1 MAEYIKLRLTAA
13 KVGVSMAF
21 IALLGGLAERAR
33 ANPSSA
39 EPPASA
45 HFLTDTSSLPGG
57 GASSLV
63 VRKLDSALA
72 RLEHKLST
80 SFETTHKLNHTFLK
94 IKSANTEFLKI
105 RSANTSFLKID
116 DANAN
121 FLKIDDAN
129 ASFLKIDDANN
140 EFLKID
146 STAVNANKLGGLT
159 PDAFVQ
165 GGGHVITNAISS
177 LAASNTPTS
186 LLTVPGGVVLSVV
199 NTVGNGVQIEITNPT
214 SQVLTAVVDNGTGV
228 TEHDLRPNAM
238 TSLAVTSTPAQLH
251 IQIFPNSGLSEVVT
265 MIVSVENGTTQLPSF
280 VGQAFTGGV

>member
-39 EPPASA
+39 EQPASA
-45 HFLTDTSSLPGG
+45 HFLTDTLSPPGG
-57 GASSLV
+57 GASRLV
-63 VRKLDSALA
+63 IQKLDSALA

-80 SFETTHKLNHTFLK
+80 SFETTHKLNRTFLK

-121 FLKIDDAN
+121 
-129 ASFLKIDDANN
+129 FLKIDDANN

-199 NTVGNGVQIEITNPT
+199 NTVGNGVQIEIANPT
-214 SQVLTAVVDNGTGV
+214 SQVLTTVVDNGTGV

-238 TSLAVTSTPAQLH
+238 TSLAVTGIPAQLH
-251 IQIFPNSGLSEVVT
+251 IQVFPNSGLSEVVT
-265 MIVSVENGTTQLPSF
+265 MIVSVENSTTQLPSF
-280 VGQAFTGGV
+280 VGQAFTGGI